1 MSTLALTGQELSYF
15 SMMRRML
22 LCISTFP
29 IRSDFIISLVLTAI
43 LIILLERHNV
53 ANHAV
58 LKLTATMSSVMMY
71 CFNYLFFVL
80 LPY

>member
-1 MSTLALTGQELSYF
+1 MSTLALTEQELSYF

-22 LCISTFP
+22 LCISIFP

-43 LIILLERHNV
+43 LIIILERHNV

-58 LKLTATMSSVMMY
+58 LRLTATICQV
-71 CFNYLFFVL
+71 
-80 LPY
+80 